1 MKKLIFSLAFAAV
14 SITAVGC
21 NAEKNINTENSTN
34 AEIAIAKVGNV
45 TIDLKVLDEK
55 MSLVEN
61 MIEQQFGKDYKNN
74 AEAMKYIAEQ
84 RKSAAEYL
92 VESEVIRQKAE
103 ELDIKVEE
111 KEIQDELNTYVKQF
125 PSEAEFEA
133 ALKQK
138 GFTKEDFIE
147 QIKMYKIMSALYDEL
162 TKDIVVDDKKVE
174 EYYNQNIND
183 YTQGEGAD
191 MYHILVPT
199 EEEAK
204 KIKKE
209 YEEGESFE
217 NLAKKYGTDGT
228 KELGGSLGF
237 VEYEAPN
244 YDQDFLKGAKGLKEG
259 EVSEPVKSSFG
270 WHLIKVNN
278 IVNTKKVTP
287 LAEVKEAIRVFVVT
301 EEKQRVFSEFV
312 EKAKQ
317 ELKVEIYEDKLTTS
331 SK

>member
-1 MKKLIFSLAFAAV
+1 MSIVLAAV

-21 NAEKNINTENSTN
+21 NAEKNTN
-34 AEIAIAKVGNV
+34 EEIAIAKVGNV
-45 TIDLKVLDEK
+45 TIDMKALDKK

-74 AEAMKYIAEQ
+74 AEAMNYIEQ
-84 RKSAAEYL
+84 QKKSAAEYL
-92 VESEVIRQKAE
+92 VEAEVIRQKTE
-103 ELDIKVEE
+103 ELGIKIEE
-111 KEIQDELNTYVKQF
+111 KEIQDELDSYINQF

-133 ALKQK
+133 ALKQN

-147 QIKMYKIMSALYDEL
+147 QIKEYKIMSALSNEL

-174 EYYNQNIND
+174 EYYNQNIKD

-209 YEEGESFE
+209 YEAGESFE

-287 LAEVKEAIRVFVVT
+287 LAEVKEAIREYVVT